1 MPTIPNPSFTTIN
14 YDTNRMNFDTELIDS
29 NLWIQRLKE
38 IKEYDTLRNMQQAF
52 RDIMTCYAKRNSAY
66 VYNQSQSQILRRILE
81 VVPDAKKAFWI
92 YACLIE
98 TILPI
103 NFFSHTLYPQTLLQ
117 FTETIL
123 RGSDKD
129 FFTEMGDSIRLFCLK
144 SFYSLFTNMM
154 DNQEIAFSI
163 LDLLF
168 LYGSPTTSKTF
179 FDDDIE
185 FPMHV
190 KKKVKLR
197 KEQREREAEQKSKLA
212 TIGNELSRSA
222 GSVTNMATQN

>member
-1 MPTIPNPSFTTIN
+1 
-14 YDTNRMNFDTELIDS
+14 
-29 NLWIQRLKE
+29 
-38 IKEYDTLRNMQQAF
+38 
-52 RDIMTCYAKRNSAY
+52 MTCYAKRNSAF

-103 NFFSHTLYPQTLLQ
+103 NFFSHTLYPQALLH
-117 FTETIL
+117 FTEEIL
-123 RGSDKD
+123 RGADRD
-129 FFTEMGDSIRLFCLK
+129 FFVDMGDSIRLFCLK

-154 DNQEIAFSI
+154 KNQEIAFSI

-168 LYGSPTTSKTF
+168 LYGNPTTSKTF

-185 FPMHV
+185 FPPHV
-190 KKKVKLR
+190 KKKVAER
-197 KEQREREAEQKSKLA
+197 KAERDKAAELEKQKH
-212 TIGNELSRSA
+212 N
-222 GSVTNMATQN
+222 